1 MAGLGLQNA
10 VMAYQQGRAWR
21 DNQDQMAEQK
31 AKRDRIN
38 AANMA
43 GSEVMKQAQTAHE
56 AEQAAALDAYTKQ
69 KGTNEGFQAT
79 PFKMNEGLMLQ
90 ALDARSQGLAKGG
103 DWDDWMANEAKAAPL
118 REQVRAKTFDTAMKQ
133 FDLDGDPIKLAQT
146 VYPTIYDGK
155 KIVKPIIDKTGG
167 VGFKAA
173 SGLANAGEAMPMERI
188 SFELDDGTKTRPMTK
203 DELVTKVKW
212 ASMNPGEVRQYELQ
226 QRLNAAKLAHEQAV
240 AEAKGDQDRKTKKV
254 EIEGKK
260 GLAVLNHDRE
270 DARADADRASNEKQT
285 AAKVGATR
293 YSADQGLAAAKVRT
307 TAEKKGNPIK
317 TFSDLHDEVRKIA
330 GESAMGAL
338 GGTKMAN
345 EDTMNIARFAQAL
358 IDEEDADPGDA
369 INTALTEFKKRKQA
383 KPEE

>member
-1 MAGLGLQNA
+1 MSGLGLTAALGNFREGVQWR
-10 VMAYQQGRAWR
+10 QQ
-21 DNQDQMAEQK
+21 QDLIAEQK

-226 QRLNAAKLAHEQAV
+226 QRLNAAKLEHERAT
-240 AEAKGDQDRKTKKV
+240 AAAKGEQDRKT
-254 EIEGKK
+254 EGVKAEGRT

-270 DARADADRASNEKQT
+270 DARAAANRASDEKQT
-285 AAKVGATR
+285 AAKVGAIR
-293 YSADQGLAAAKVRT
+293 YSADQSRAAAKDRSTADKDPKPPSDNEIRDAVVERFGSKDMASLTGKRGMTQLANDLTLDVREILL
-307 TAEKKGNPIK
+307 ANPK
-317 TFSDLHDEVRKIA
+317 ADLTRAIAAAAKLRGVEVTD
-330 GESAMGAL
+330 S
-338 GGTKMAN
+338 
-345 EDTMNIARFAQAL
+345 ED
-358 IDEEDADPGDA
+358 
-369 INTALTEFKKRKQA
+369 
-383 KPEE
+383 

>member
-10 VMAYQQGRAWR
+10 VMAYQQGTAWR
-21 DNQDQMAEQK
+21 QQQDLIAEQK
-31 AKRDRIN
+31 AKKDKIN
-38 AANMA
+38 AANQA
-43 GSEVMKQAQTAHE
+43 GTGYIEEAKQAHE
-56 AEQAAALDAYTKQ
+56 AEQAAALQEYTKS
-69 KGTNEGFQAT
+69 KGSTEGFQAT
-79 PFKMNEGLMLQ
+79 PFRPNDKVMFGAAARRGDALLNAGLFDEYAQNRAAIIPMQIQSRQ
-90 ALDARSQGLAKGG
+90 AAWQKFQTDG
-103 DWDDWMANEAKAAPL
+103 DHGALGAAMY
-118 REQVRAKTFDTAMKQ
+118 DTIPDGKHVKSY
-133 FDLDGDPIKLAQT
+133 DVLDGAGP
-146 VYPTIYDGK
+146 DGK
-155 KIVKPIIDKTGG
+155 K
-167 VGFKAA
+167 
-173 SGLANAGEAMPMERI
+173 AGKKIR
-188 SFELDDGTKTRPMTK
+188 FHLDDGTIKMFSPEEVEGMAKR
-203 DELVTKVKW
+203 
-212 ASMNPGEVRQYELQ
+212 AAMNPQELAKVEFE
-226 QRLNAAKLAHEQAV
+226 RDLIAAKAREAQALEKLK
-240 AEAKGDQDRKTKKV
+240 AATKKM
-254 EIEGKK
+254 EIDGKT

-293 YSADQGLAAAKVRT
+293 YSADQGLAAAKART

>member
-43 GSEVMKQAQTAHE
+43 ASDVLKQAQTAHE
-56 AEQAAALDAYTKQ
+56 AQQAAELEAYTKK
-69 KGTNEGFQAT
+69 KGSADGFQAT
-79 PFKMNEGLMLQ
+79 PFKMNEGLMIQ
-90 ALDARSQGLAKGG
+90 ALDTRGKNLAG
-103 DWDDWMANEAKAAPL
+103 DWDEWMANEAKAAPL
-118 REQVRAKTFDTAMKQ
+118 REQVRAKTFDTALKQ

-167 VGFKAA
+167 KGFKAA
-173 SGLANAGEAMPMERI
+173 SGLANAGEAMPTERI